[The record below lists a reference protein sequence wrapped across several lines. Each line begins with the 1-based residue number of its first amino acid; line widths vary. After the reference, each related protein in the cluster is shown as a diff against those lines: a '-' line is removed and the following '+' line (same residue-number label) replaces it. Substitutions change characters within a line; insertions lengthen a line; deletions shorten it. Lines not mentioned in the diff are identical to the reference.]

1 MGRLTFVAPLFLL
14 VICYLTACAGGG
26 GGSTGGSNS
35 GTPAGSA
42 TQLAVTTQPAGAVEL
57 LPFATQPVVQIRD
70 AAGVLCSSDS
80 TTQVTASLSGG
91 TGGATLGG
99 MFTRTAQNGVVAFNN
114 ISISVAGSGYMLTFN
129 ATPTLTAAATAPF
142 DVAAQSAGGGSAP
155 FIPPAP
161 TGAATRYVSPTGN
174 DANNGL
180 TSATAWRNLQKAA
193 DMAQPGDIIDVADGS
208 YSRFTIQNK
217 GSVPAM
223 PPATQG
229 TPIIFRATGSG
240 AIINSGTSSSTTPDN
255 RDAIKIMNCN
265 GIIIHGLRTESAYR
279 AGCRVDDCYY
289 VTVQGC
295 VFANGGTWGIFT
307 DYTDYVQ
314 LLGNECYGSKKE
326 HGIYH
331 SNSGDHG
338 IIRGNY
344 CHNNS
349 ASGIQCN
356 GDGSQLIPAYGT
368 RGDGFIENTLLEN
381 NLCAENGGG
390 TQSTPGATSAGGG
403 AAFNMAC
410 AKNNVI
416 RNNLII
422 NNYASGIAGSDNGLG
437 SAWGSPSNTAY
448 HNTIYFPAGR
458 GRHCFIL
465 KTGSHSWTIKNNICI
480 GGARGACEF
489 HTDSIPNVVSDYN
502 VFYSIGG
509 WPLFTNE
516 STSTNYTFAQWKT
529 LISGDA
535 NSQNANAA
543 FTDAAG
549 GDYSLASGSPGRN
562 QGTSVGVTSTYD
574 GGTRPQGGAPD
585 MGCFER

>member
-1 MGRLTFVAPLFLL
+1 MFNLRAAISVVCLGAMMLS
-14 VICYLTACAGGG
+14 ACAGGG
-26 GGSTGGSNS
+26 GTSLPT
-35 GTPAGSA
+35 GTPAGAA
-42 TQLAVTTQPAGAVEL
+42 TQLAITTQPGGAIEL
-57 LPFATQPVVQIRD
+57 APFGTQPVVQVRD
-70 AAGVLCSSDS
+70 AAGILCSSDNS
-80 TTQVTASLSGG
+80 TQITAALSGG

-99 MFTRTAQNGVVAFNN
+99 TFSKTVQNGVASFTN
-114 ISISVAGSGYMLTFN
+114 ISISVAGSGYTLTFSAN
-129 ATPTLTAAATAPF
+129 PTLTPASTSAF
-142 DVAAQSAGGGSAP
+142 NVAAQSAGGGGAP
-155 FIPPAP
+155 FIPAAPA
-161 TGAATRYVSPTGN
+161 GAATRFVSPTGL
-174 DANNGL
+174 DTNNG
-180 TSATAWRNLQKAA
+180 TSASTPWRTLQKAA
-193 DMAQPGDIIDVADGS
+193 DMAQPGDIIDIADGS
-208 YSRFTIQNK
+208 YTRFTIQNK

-229 TPIIFRATGSG
+229 TPIIFRATGTG
-240 AIINSGTSSSTTPDN
+240 AIIDSGTSSSTSPDN
-255 RDAIKIMNCN
+255 RDAIKILLCN
-265 GIIIHGLRTESAYR
+265 GVIIHGLRTSNAFR

-289 VTVQGC
+289 VTVQGG

-307 DYTDYVQ
+307 DFSDHVK

-349 ASGIQCN
+349 GSGIQCN
-356 GDGSQLIPAYGT
+356 GDGSQLIAAYGT
-368 RGDGFIENTLLEN
+368 RGDGFIEDTLLEN

-410 AKNNVI
+410 AKNNII
-416 RNNLII
+416 RNNLIL

-437 SAWGSPSNTAY
+437 SQWGSPSNTVY

-458 GRHCFIL
+458 GRHCLIL

-480 GGARGACEF
+480 GGARGAAEF

-502 VFYSIGG
+502 LFFSIGG

-516 STSTNYTFAQWKT
+516 TTSTDYTFAQWKT
-529 LISGDA
+529 LIGGDA
-535 NSQNANAA
+535 NSQNVNAT

-549 GDYSLASGSPGRN
+549 GDYSLAAGAPGRN
-562 QGTSVGVTSTYD
+562 QGTSVGVTTTYD

-585 MGCFER
+585 MGCYER

>member
-1 MGRLTFVAPLFLL
+1 MFNLRAAISVVCLGAMMLS
-14 VICYLTACAGGG
+14 ACAGGG
-26 GGSTGGSNS
+26 GGGASLPG
-35 GTPAGSA
+35 GTPAGPA
-42 TQLAVTTQPAGAVEL
+42 TQLAITTQPGSAVEL
-57 LPFATQPVVQIRD
+57 APFGIQPVVQVRD
-70 AAGVLCSSDS
+70 AAGILCSSDNS
-80 TTQVTASLSGG
+80 TQITAALSGG

-99 MFTRTAQNGVVAFNN
+99 MFSKTAQNGVVTFNN
-114 ISISVAGSGYMLTFN
+114 ISISVAGSGYTLTFSAN
-129 ATPTLTAAATAPF
+129 PALTQAATTPF
-142 DVAAQSAGGGSAP
+142 DVAAVSAGGGSAP
-155 FIPPAP
+155 FIPAAPA
-161 TGAATRYVSPTGN
+161 GAATRFVSPTGL
-174 DANNGL
+174 DTNNG
-180 TSATAWRNLQKAA
+180 TSASTPWRTLQKAA

-208 YSRFTIQNK
+208 YARFTIANK
-217 GSVPAM
+217 GNVPAS

-229 TPIIFRATGSG
+229 TPIVFRATGTG
-240 AIINSGTSSSTTPDN
+240 AIINSGTSSSTSPDN
-255 RDAIKIMNCN
+255 RDAIKITHCN
-265 GIIIHGLRTESAYR
+265 GIIIHGLRTESAFR
-279 AGCRVDDCYY
+279 AGCRIDDCYY
-289 VTVQGC
+289 VTVQGG

-307 DYTDYVQ
+307 DFTDHVQ

-338 IIRGNY
+338 IIRGNW

-349 ASGIQCN
+349 GSGIQCN
-356 GDGSQLIPAYGT
+356 GDGSQVDASMGT
-368 RGDGFIENTLLEN
+368 RGDGFIEDTLLEN
-381 NLCAENGGG
+381 NMCSENGGG
-390 TQSTPGATSAGGG
+390 TQSTPLATSAGGG

-410 AKNNVI
+410 AKNNII
-416 RNNLII
+416 RNNLIL

-437 SAWGSPSNTAY
+437 TQWGSPSNTAY

-489 HTDSIPNVVSDYN
+489 HTDSIPNVTSDFN

-516 STSTNYTFAQWKT
+516 TTSTNYTFAQWKT

-543 FTDAAG
+543 FTNAAG
-549 GDYSLASGSPGRN
+549 GDYSLAAGSPGRD
-562 QGTSVGVTSTYD
+562 QGTNLGVTGTYD

-585 MGCFER
+585 MGCYER